1 MDKNVS
7 FFGFLPWARCLPVFI
22 VSLQPLESKIQ
33 PYPLDELC
41 AMS

>member
-1 MDKNVS
+1 MTHEEWIKMS
-7 FFGFLPWARCLPVFI
+7 PFLVCLPVFI

-33 PYPLDELC
+33 PCPLDELC